1 MGYFNSYANI
11 YSFEHLLQY
20 TPEPIDKCWHQEDLQ
35 SKELW
40 QKVRFLSMPIS
51 HHQMHCDN
59 ISVEYQVALGILL
72 KCHCHRW
79 PVLLVLYWE
88 ISRETL

>member
-1 MGYFNSYANI
+1 MINDDDDVLGLTQQLFEMLSIHANIYFLSIYANI

-40 QKVRFLSMPIS
+40 QKVRFLSMPLSYIIS
-51 HHQMHCDN
+51 SN
-59 ISVEYQVALGILL
+59 AL
-72 KCHCHRW
+72 
-79 PVLLVLYWE
+79 
-88 ISRETL
+88 